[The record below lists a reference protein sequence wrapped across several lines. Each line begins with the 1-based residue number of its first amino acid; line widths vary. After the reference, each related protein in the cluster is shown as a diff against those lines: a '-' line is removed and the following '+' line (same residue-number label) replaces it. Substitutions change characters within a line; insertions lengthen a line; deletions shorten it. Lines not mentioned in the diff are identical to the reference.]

1 MPAARG
7 LAGNCSDGSRFRGR
21 IHLASSQGP
30 AATDHLRYVKDPRA
44 ESGLRE
50 LIAEAEQRLEQ
61 LEAIR
66 RPKALMTSSATWL
79 SILRC

>member
-7 LAGNCSDGSRFRGR
+7 LAGNCSDGSGFRGR

-30 AATDHLRYVKDPRA
+30 TATDHLRYVKDPRA
-44 ESGLRE
+44 ENGLRE

-66 RPKALMTSSATWL
+66 RQALMTSSATWL

>member
-1 MPAARG
+1 M
-7 LAGNCSDGSRFRGR
+7 
-21 IHLASSQGP
+21 
-30 AATDHLRYVKDPRA
+30 ATDHLRYVKDPRA

-66 RPKALMTSSATWL
+66 RPKALMTNSVTWL